1 MDEKRRIIITVLIT
15 VFVISAIILIPHM
28 HTDSEKDKEELTTV
42 EIVSTTEN
50 VSEIEPESITEH
62 YINDYTGV
70 WFSGMQ
76 LTKNTPYQITDNH
89 ITKENALV
97 YFRNHKETWY
107 SVVQPHGYTTTY
119 DIPGKHVAD
128 DGTIRDKDGYVCIA
142 SHDLPKGYTLLT
154 SVGPGKVYDEWDSTM
169 TIGIYTDWR

>member
-1 MDEKRRIIITVLIT
+1 MNKDREVVYYAILAFILIVLII
-15 VFVISAIILIPHM
+15 VIPYM
-28 HTDSEKDKEELTTV
+28 RTDSEKDKEELTTV

-50 VSEIEPESITEH
+50 VSEIATESVTEH
-62 YINDYTGV
+62 DINDYTGA

-76 LTKNTPYQITDNH
+76 LTKNTPYHITDNH

-142 SHDLPKGYTLLT
+142 SHTLPKGYTLLT